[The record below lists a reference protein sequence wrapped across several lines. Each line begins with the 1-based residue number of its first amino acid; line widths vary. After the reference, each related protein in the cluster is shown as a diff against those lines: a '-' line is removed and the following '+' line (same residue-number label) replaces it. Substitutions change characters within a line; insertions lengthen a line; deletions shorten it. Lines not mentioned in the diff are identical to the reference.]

1 MAVTEEGGNVLAT
14 SMKHLEL
21 TSLIGIMTQNRL
33 GPWDSL
39 QKLHP
44 WDYSSSELP
53 EMQKS
58 SDMMWAQ
65 WEFYIPENKRHNV
78 QYFITLS
85 IENPTTLALMRRALD
100 ARGKDLTRR
109 GERFEMSTDEG
120 KALLCTYLH
129 AQHLPYTKI
138 RDSKPERRRL
148 RALPHPA
155 EKHHRIEA
163 NRRGVGVRVF

>member
-1 MAVTEEGGNVLAT
+1 
-14 SMKHLEL
+14 
-21 TSLIGIMTQNRL
+21 
-33 GPWDSL
+33 
-39 QKLHP
+39 
-44 WDYSSSELP
+44 
-53 EMQKS
+53 MQKS

-129 AQHLPYTKI
+129 PQVLPYAKI
-138 RDSKPERRRL
+138 GDSKPERRRL
-148 RALPHPA
+148 RAFPDPA
-155 EKHHRIEA
+155 KKHNRAET
-163 NRRGVGVRVF
+163 NRRCVGV